1 VAGAGGGA
9 RTTIVTRGCRQHGD
23 TAGDGHAAREPPM
36 RSDQNPQ
43 WPLAVEKTQILRC
56 LWLVWGSE
64 MLEGVHVEVGE
75 IWAMVIWGWGSTVD

>member
-1 VAGAGGGA
+1 
-9 RTTIVTRGCRQHGD
+9 
-23 TAGDGHAAREPPM
+23 
-36 RSDQNPQ
+36 
-43 WPLAVEKTQILRC
+43 LAVEKTQILRC